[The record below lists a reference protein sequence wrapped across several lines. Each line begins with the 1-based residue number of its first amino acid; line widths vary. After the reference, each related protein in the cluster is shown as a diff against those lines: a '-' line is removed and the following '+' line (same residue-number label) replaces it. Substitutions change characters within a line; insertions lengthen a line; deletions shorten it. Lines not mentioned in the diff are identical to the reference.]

1 MIGTTREPHAK
12 QRPPVHGGHP
22 QVLGDRGGHSRNLE
36 AVTRQ
41 WNKVTRILVV
51 HMAAQQQK
59 QMVHMRLDRTL
70 LKRLEDFR
78 LRYHLGSRTA
88 AARWLLEA
96 ALDLKLSPKKE

>member
-1 MIGTTREPHAK
+1 MEIILRSSATEGVIPGILTVSPA
-12 QRPPVHGGHP
+12 
-22 QVLGDRGGHSRNLE
+22 N
-36 AVTRQ
+36 

-88 AARWLLEA
+88 AARWLLET